1 MRRCV
6 LSSMVLAACAMFM
19 GCGSVVIGSPDEA
32 TEATPAAAQTAN
44 AQDSSLDCDALM
56 QALADSCFKVTAFQE
71 DGTTPLHEVDEA
83 GNDLGEVDQKWA
95 AEYCECY
102 AQLAFQ
108 TYGCQDVNTHQSLN
122 DEEYDAL
129 YAPIIASCTTNTVE
143 QNAEGTPAEDA
154 TDSAAP
160 AEGATDSAAPAE
172 GTTDSA
178 APAEG
183 ATDSAAPA
191 EGATDSAAP
200 ANP

>member
-44 AQDSSLDCDALM
+44 TQDSSLDCDALM

-83 GNDLGEVDQKWA
+83 GNDLGEVDQ
-95 AEYCECY
+95 
-102 AQLAFQ
+102 
-108 TYGCQDVNTHQSLN
+108 
-122 DEEYDAL
+122 
-129 YAPIIASCTTNTVE
+129 
-143 QNAEGTPAEDA
+143 NAEGT
-154 TDSAAP
+154 P

-172 GTTDSA
+172 GGTDS
-178 APAEG
+178 
-183 ATDSAAPA
+183 T
-191 EGATDSAAP
+191 AP